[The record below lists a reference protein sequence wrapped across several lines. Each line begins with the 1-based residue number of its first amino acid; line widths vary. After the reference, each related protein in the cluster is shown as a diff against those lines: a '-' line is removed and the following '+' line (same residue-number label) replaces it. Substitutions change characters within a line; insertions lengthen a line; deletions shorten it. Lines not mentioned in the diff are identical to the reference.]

1 MKEKSS
7 LKYNEI
13 TPKRRLL
20 DINIREVWDYRDLLF
35 LFVKRD
41 FVSTYKQTILG
52 PVWFFIQPIFTTL
65 IFSVIFGRLAE
76 LPTDG
81 IPPFL
86 FYLAGITCWGYFSES
101 LMKTS
106 NTFVSNSGLFGKV
119 YFPRLI
125 LPLSIVS
132 SNLLKFGVQF
142 LLFILCMLYY
152 VFFKG
157 LSIEMNYLVLLMPLL
172 ILMMGGLGLGLGL
185 IVSSMTTKYRD
196 LQFLIVFGVQLFMYA
211 TPVVYPLSLAKEK
224 LGDYDWVASLNP
236 MTSIIE
242 TFKYSF
248 LGKGTFNWGDLG
260 YSVGFIVVVL
270 VIGVI
275 TFNKVE
281 RSFMDTV

>member
-13 TPKRRLL
+13 KPKRRVL
-20 DINIREVWDYRDLLF
+20 DINIGEVWDYRDLLF

-86 FYLAGITCWGYFSES
+86 FYLAGITCWGYFSEC
-101 LMKTS
+101 LTKTS

-125 LPLSIVS
+125 LPLSTVS

-260 YSVGFIVVVL
+260 YSAGFIVVVL